1 MPAERTD
8 PPPGPV
14 IESRATQSD
23 GREGVGMPSRM
34 AGKKESLRPG
44 AHADVSSAGQVYA
57 WNSRH

>member
-14 IESRATQSD
+14 SEALTALSD

-34 AGKKESLRPG
+34 AELKGSLRPG
-44 AHADVSSAGQVYA
+44 AHTDVSSAGQVYA